1 MLNVYKFLPIEPYFF
16 FYKNTTHLNIV
27 PKMTFFFL
35 SMRTS
40 SRWLKFFTTAAH
52 VSAEIFW
59 ITLRIEIFSS
69 STESGY
75 GLYINT
81 LGCPNKKK
89 SKGLWSGEWGRQTF
103 AVLEETKFP
112 SNVMQPIG
120 NISGGV
126 GSRHL
131 VETRYPL
138 A

>member
-1 MLNVYKFLPIEPYFF
+1 MLIHFYQLSLFC
-16 FYKNTTHLNIV
+16 YKNTTNLNIV

>member
-1 MLNVYKFLPIEPYFF
+1 MLNVYTFLPIEPSSFF
-16 FYKNTTHLNIV
+16 LQKHNTFKYCAQNDVL
-27 PKMTFFFL
+27 FL

-40 SRWLKFFTTAAH
+40 NRWLKFFTTAAH

-59 ITLRIEIFSS
+59 INLRIEIFSS

-75 GLYINT
+75 GLYINP

-89 SKGLWSGEWGRQTF
+89 SNGLWSGEWGRQTF